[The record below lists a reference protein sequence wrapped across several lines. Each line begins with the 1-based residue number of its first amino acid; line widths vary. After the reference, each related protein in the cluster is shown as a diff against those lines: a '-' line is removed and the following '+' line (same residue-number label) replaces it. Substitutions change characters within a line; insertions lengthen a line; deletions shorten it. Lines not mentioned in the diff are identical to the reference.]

1 MQDGMLVAE
10 TVLYSDLHQ
19 KLSRHSYL
27 GDSGEG
33 DEFVSW
39 RQKWEYLWALPT
51 SSMMKLGYHA
61 ACLILS
67 LRGLE
72 ESGGALQPQTF
83 LSDDADTGSDN
94 GQESTDFS
102 HERAGEKCYNM
113 RAHAC
118 KHAKLVLETI
128 LKMPPSLSDSVP
140 TCLCLCIG
148 YCALLLAHYDES
160 QSRITEQDSLD
171 VINRIDEWIR
181 HAPGKAWS
189 FKYGDLARRKVEA
202 RISKAKRADSRDLAR
217 HGGAHQATRIR
228 PGLQEHASGLDTPA
242 GDSVAEVR
250 DELGESGVYHAAEW
264 IPQEQS
270 FDPTTAVPG
279 FEHSPF
285 PSLEYYFGGGF
296 YDFTK

>member
-1 MQDGMLVAE
+1 ML
-10 TVLYSDLHQ
+10 
-19 KLSRHSYL
+19 KI
-27 GDSGEG
+27 
-33 DEFVSW
+33 
-39 RQKWEYLWALPT
+39 
-51 SSMMKLGYHA
+51 GYHA

-83 LSDDADTGSDN
+83 LSDEYADTVSDN
-94 GQESTDFS
+94 GQEPTDPS
-102 HERAGEKCYNM
+102 HERGGGKCYNM

-128 LKMPPSLSDSVP
+128 LEMPPALSDSVP

-160 QSRITEQDSLD
+160 QSRVSEQDSLD

-202 RISKAKRADSRDLAR
+202 RISKAKRAHTRDLAR
-217 HGGAHQATRIR
+217 QGGGIHQATRNR
-228 PGLQEHASGLDTPA
+228 SGLQEHAPGLDTSA

-250 DELGESGVYHAAEW
+250 SEFGESGVYHATEW

-296 YDFTK
+296 YDFTR